1 MELRVPPSTTLA
13 RSSKLASVPAAAAR
27 NAPPYESLRGG
38 RSRDVLRSMRHA
50 SPAGGRPAGRSHQP
64 GGDSNERL
72 AGAAVVAASLHGYNW
87 WRRAVVVA
95 WCGTLVVRSTR

>member
-1 MELRVPPSTTLA
+1 MCVSEKFW
-13 RSSKLASVPAAAAR
+13 KLFAKLNTA
-27 NAPPYESLRGG
+27 
-38 RSRDVLRSMRHA
+38 
-50 SPAGGRPAGRSHQP
+50 
-64 GGDSNERL
+64 SNERL

>member
-1 MELRVPPSTTLA
+1 MCVSEKFWKLFTELNTNT
-13 RSSKLASVPAAAAR
+13 
-27 NAPPYESLRGG
+27 AP
-38 RSRDVLRSMRHA
+38 
-50 SPAGGRPAGRSHQP
+50 
-64 GGDSNERL
+64 NERL